1 MRDVRVVEVDGDVCV
16 DFRLMRRKKRNGRR
30 VNDLARKIISELLEN
45 QAVQTHNKVP
55 KSVMRFWTGLEKKD
69 VLRIIRGCAGER
81 VKLHQKL

>member
-16 DFRLMRRKKRNGRR
+16 DFRLMRRRRNGRR
-30 VNDLARKIISELLEN
+30 VSGQVRKIISELLAN

-69 VLRIIRGCAGER
+69 VFGIIWRYTGRRVRLRRG
-81 VKLHQKL
+81 